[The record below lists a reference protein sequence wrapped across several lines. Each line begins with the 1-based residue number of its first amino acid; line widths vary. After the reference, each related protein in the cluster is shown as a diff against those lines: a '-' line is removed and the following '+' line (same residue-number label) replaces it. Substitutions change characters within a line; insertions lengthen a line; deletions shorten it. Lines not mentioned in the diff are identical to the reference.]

1 MDKFLGS
8 FFKGLGKVVEAITSG
23 LIFVLEI
30 VVNLIDNVKK
40 MFAMFGF
47 LIIFAIL
54 NPYIM
59 ILFLSNRYVLI
70 TLIVLFVVPMLGKG
84 LISYLKYLQYMVTEF
99 FYDRADF
106 YLLGKKRQYESM
118 GDYGR
123 RYTQEKQRQAQEAQ
137 RRAEEESR
145 RRAYQQQQQWEEVFR
160 QFYEQQRRGGGYYQD
175 TGRPGGGYGPYGGG
189 PTYVNPTNSFIE
201 KYEESLKV
209 LGLPI
214 TTDKYEIK
222 LAYRKMAKKY
232 HPDIN
237 KSPNATAMFQ
247 KINDANEFLSDA
259 NIERYKGL
267 KRAS

>member
-1 MDKFLGS
+1 MGS
-8 FFKGLGKVVEAITSG
+8 FYKGLGKIVELITTG
-23 LIFVLEI
+23 LIFVLELI
-30 VVNLIDNVKK
+30 VNLIDNIKK
-40 MFAMFGF
+40 VFAMFGF

-70 TLIVLFVVPMLGKG
+70 LMLVLFVVPMLGKG
-84 LISYLKYLQYMVTEF
+84 LISYLKYLQFMVTEF
-99 FYDRADF
+99 FYDRAD
-106 YLLGKKRQYESM
+106 YHILGKKSQYTSM

-123 RYTQEKQRQAQEAQ
+123 KYTQDRQREAQEAQ
-137 RRAEEESR
+137 RRAEEASR

-160 QFYEQQRRGGGYYQD
+160 QFYEQQSRGGGYYRD
-175 TGRPGGGYGPYGGG
+175 TRGQGPGYGPYGGG
-189 PTYVNPTNSFIE
+189 TTYVDPTNSFIN

-232 HPDIN
+232 HPDVN
-237 KSPNATAMFQ
+237 KSPDATAMFQ
-247 KINDANEFLSDA
+247 KVNDANEFLSDA
-259 NIERYKGL
+259 NIERYKSL